1 MNQTFTRVISLGL
14 ICALVVACASKP
26 TTRNIQ
32 NNSTPILTSSYEIGP
47 GDVLDVFVWRN
58 PEISISVPVRPD
70 GKISTPLVE
79 DMIAVGKTPTKLA
92 RDIETQ
98 LREFIKNPKVTVIT
112 QQFVGTFNTQIRVVG
127 QALNPQ
133 ALPYRENM
141 TLLDVMI
148 EVGGLT
154 EFAAGNRAKLVR
166 RTGNQET
173 SLPLRINDLMQNGD
187 VSANIRMQ
195 PGDILFI
202 PESWF

>member
-1 MNQTFTRVISLGL
+1 MLPLIGLFSFGCANQTVTAPPS
-14 ICALVVACASKP
+14 
-26 TTRNIQ
+26 TN
-32 NNSTPILTSSYEIGP
+32 TPIIIGSAYEIGP

-58 PEISISVPVRPD
+58 PEISITVPVRPD

-79 DMIAVGKTPTKLA
+79 DMVAVGKTPTRLA
-92 RDIETQ
+92 RDIERELQ
-98 LREFIKNPKVTVIT
+98 EFIKNPKVTVIT
-112 QQFVGTFNTQIRVVG
+112 QQFVGTFNKQIRVVG
-127 QALNPQ
+127 QALNPR

-166 RTGNQET
+166 RNGDNEV
-173 SLPLRINDLMQNGD
+173 SIPVRIKDLMQNGD
-187 VSANIRMQ
+187 VTANLRIQ